1 MKKTLR
7 YESDAPPYLT
17 VDTVVAR
24 VVEGPDAGLVVAGDS
39 DTMSVGT
46 ADGNA
51 LVLTDPT
58 VSRFHADLVCAPD
71 GVWVRDQGSTNGT
84 HVNGVRVTEALLPV
98 KARLQLGRTVLRLD
112 PSDSVDLVVHSADH
126 IGDIYGRSAVMRR
139 LMTQVARVAASGAST
154 LVVGESG
161 TGKELIA
168 RAIHDL
174 SDRSSG
180 PFVTVD
186 CGAMAP
192 NLVASELFGHER
204 GAFTGADHQH
214 AGAFERAHG
223 GTLFFDEVGELS
235 PELQPTLLGAL
246 ERKRFRRV
254 GGRAE
259 IDVDVRVVAATH
271 RDLRAEVNAG
281 KFRLDLYYRLAVVRL
296 EVPALRARVDEDLE
310 LLVSHFLSECG
321 VEDSPEAVFGP
332 EVLAALRQ
340 HHWPGNVRE
349 LRNVVEATVAM
360 GEPPSLSRSL
370 VGDEG
375 AVDGSGQIAL
385 PPLLPLPYKDARA
398 AVLARF
404 EARYLAHWLDKA
416 EGNVSKAAR
425 LAKVDRSHFFHLL
438 RRHGLR

>member
-1 MKKTLR
+1 
-7 YESDAPPYLT
+7 
-17 VDTVVAR
+17 
-24 VVEGPDAGLVVAGDS
+24 
-39 DTMSVGT
+39 
-46 ADGNA
+46 
-51 LVLTDPT
+51 
-58 VSRFHADLVCAPD
+58 
-71 GVWVRDQGSTNGT
+71 
-84 HVNGVRVTEALLPV
+84 
-98 KARLQLGRTVLRLD
+98 
-112 PSDSVDLVVHSADH
+112 
-126 IGDIYGRSAVMRR
+126 
-139 LMTQVARVAASGAST
+139 
-154 LVVGESG
+154 
-161 TGKELIA
+161 
-168 RAIHDL
+168 
-174 SDRSSG
+174 
-180 PFVTVD
+180 
-186 CGAMAP
+186 MAP

-223 GTLFFDEVGELS
+223 GTLFLDEVGELS